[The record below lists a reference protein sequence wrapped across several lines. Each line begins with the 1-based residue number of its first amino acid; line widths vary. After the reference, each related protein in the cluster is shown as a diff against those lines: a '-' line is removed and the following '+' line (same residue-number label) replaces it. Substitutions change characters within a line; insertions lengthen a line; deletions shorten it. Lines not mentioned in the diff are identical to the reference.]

1 MTKELSRRSLFRQ
14 LGAGAAVSLGIAPLA
29 RAASAGRETP
39 DLIVD
44 GGDKIVGPVRLHKNE
59 NAFGPSEAVVAA
71 IRAASASVVTR
82 YPEKA
87 DAMLREKLADVHRVR
102 PEQIV
107 LGCGSDDVLGMAIAA
122 FAAGRNVIVADPT
135 YDAFVDRARRSGA
148 DVISVPLRGDYAHD
162 LEAMLVRADS
172 ATGLVYVCNP
182 NNPTG
187 SITRRR
193 DLEAFIA
200 NLPPSSYILM
210 DEAYHHYVGG
220 SSDYASFIDRA
231 VGNPRVIVTR
241 SFSTVHGLGGLRVG
255 YAVASLDAVARM
267 EAMGF
272 TNNLNAVAALAAI
285 AALDDIDYVRVTAR
299 QNVNDRQEFANQ
311 ANARMLRVVDSQA
324 NFVLLNT
331 GRPAAD
337 MVAHFKKNGV
347 LVAGPYRG
355 FDKHIRVSLGS
366 PVEMREFWR
375 VWDLMPANHVMP
387 M

>member
-1 MTKELSRRSLFRQ
+1 MTTQLSRRSLLRR
-14 LGAGAAVSLGIAPLA
+14 LGAGATMSLGIAPLA
-29 RAASAGRETP
+29 RAASAERETSEP
-39 DLIVD
+39 TVD
-44 GGDKIVGPVRLHKNE
+44 VGDNTAGPVRLHKNE
-59 NAFGPSEAVVAA
+59 SAFGPSAAVVAA

-82 YPEKA
+82 YPETA
-87 DAMLREKLADVHRVR
+87 DAMLRRKLADLHRVS
-102 PEQIV
+102 PDQIV

-122 FAAGRNVIVADPT
+122 FGAGRKVVVADPT
-135 YDAFVDRARRSGA
+135 YDTFVDCARRNGA
-148 DVISVPLRGDYAHD
+148 DVNAVPLRGDYTHD
-162 LEAMLVRADS
+162 LEAMLTRADAS
-172 ATGLVYVCNP
+172 TALVYVCNP

-187 SITRRR
+187 SLTRRR

-200 NLPPSSYILM
+200 KLPPSSYILM

-220 SSDYASFIDRA
+220 SSDYASFIDRP
-231 VGNPRVIVTR
+231 VNDPRVIVTR

-255 YAVASLDAVARM
+255 YAVASLDAAARM
-267 EAMGF
+267 EATGF
-272 TNNLNAVAALAAI
+272 ANNLNAVAALAAI
-285 AALDDIDYVRVTAR
+285 AALDDTDHVRGMAR

-337 MVAHFKKNGV
+337 MVAHFTKNGV
-347 LVAGPYRG
+347 LVAGPFRG

-366 PVEMREFWR
+366 PNEMREFWR